1 MTNIVLTGF
10 MGTGKTTVG
19 RLVAQH
25 FGNIFIDM
33 DTEIEASAGKPIRS
47 IFQDDGEATFRKMET
62 DLCVQ
67 LSSLLEKQQNLVI
80 STGGGTMVN
89 PVNKILLAK
98 NSRIVCLT
106 CEVGELI
113 RRLVKSDPLGR
124 PLINVADQ
132 SLAIE
137 QLLETRREIY
147 ASFSWQIDTTYL
159 TIEEVTSKV
168 IKLVDMVSLSV
179 RYPGSQYMVH
189 IGQDILELV
198 GGIIQEIGLPEGNQV
213 AIISNPL
220 VKSLYAEK
228 VRKSL
233 ESNGYYIINCLVP
246 DGERYKTITTV
257 NKVYKQL
264 LAGGL
269 DRSGTVLALGG
280 GVIGDIAGFVAAT
293 YMRGV
298 RFIQLPT
305 TLLAMV
311 DASIGGKNGVD
322 LPQGKNLVGTFKQPA
337 LVMIDLSTLE
347 TLPVE
352 ELQSGMAEVI
362 KHGIIAA
369 PDLFQ
374 SLEEN
379 KSSYS
384 KFWKTHAGIDWMK
397 RTQAVKINIVEQDPY
412 EDGIRAIL
420 NLGHTVGHALE
431 KVSNYELRHGEAI
444 SIGMVAA
451 THIAISLGLASSQ
464 LAERIEAVL
473 SVWGLP
479 IKCPHIR
486 YDDIIRAML
495 KDKKKKGKNIRWI
508 LPSDIGKVDIY
519 QDIPQKVV
527 KSVLNDLG
535 AY

>member
-10 MGTGKTTVG
+10 MGTGKTTIG
-19 RLVAQH
+19 RLVAEH
-25 FGNIFIDM
+25 FGNKFIDM
-33 DTEIEASAGKPIRS
+33 DTEIEALAGKPIRS
-47 IFQDDGEATFRKMET
+47 IFNDAGEATFRKMET

-67 LSSLLEKQQNLVI
+67 LSSLLTTQQNLVI

-89 PVNKILLAK
+89 PVNQILLAK

-106 CEVGELI
+106 CEVGELL
-113 RRLVKSDPLGR
+113 RRLVNSDTPDR

-132 SLAIE
+132 SLAIG

-147 ASFSWQIDTTYL
+147 AYFTWQIDTTCL
-159 TIEEVTSKV
+159 TIEEVTNKV
-168 IKLVDMVSLSV
+168 IKLADMVSLSV
-179 RYPGSQYMVH
+179 RYPGSQYRVY
-189 IGQDILELV
+189 IGQEILELV
-198 GGIIQEIGLPEGNQV
+198 GGVIQETGLPEGSQV
-213 AIISNPL
+213 AILSNLL

-233 ESNGYYIINCLVP
+233 QSKGYYVFDCLIP
-246 DGERYKTITTV
+246 DGERYKTLATV

-264 LAGGL
+264 LTGGL

-322 LPQGKNLVGTFKQPA
+322 LPQGKNLVGTYKQPD

-352 ELQSGMAEVI
+352 ELHSGMAEVI

-369 PDLFQ
+369 PELFTA
-374 SLEEN
+374 LEEKN
-379 KSSYS
+379 GSYS
-384 KFWKTHAGIDWMK
+384 IFWETHAGIDWM
-397 RTQAVKINIVEQDPY
+397 RRAQAVKIDIVEQDPF
-412 EDGIRAIL
+412 EVGKRALL

-431 KVSNYELRHGEAI
+431 KVSKYELRHGEAV

-451 THIAISLGLASSQ
+451 THVAVSLGLASSQ
-464 LAERIEAVL
+464 LAERIETAL

-479 IKCPHIR
+479 VKCPHIR
-486 YDDIIRAML
+486 CDDIIKAMS
-495 KDKKKKGKNIRWI
+495 KDKKKKGKNLRWI
-508 LPSDIGKVDIY
+508 LPSDIGKVDIC
-519 QDIPQKVV
+519 QNVPQKVV
-527 KSVLNDLG
+527 ESVLYDLG